1 MGSQTR
7 LLGVHEKPIEGEGF
21 PIVGKAWEWCPPI
34 LRFFQTPPIKT
45 NAPHGAHLPL
55 KSEAPPHLKSN
66 THPPPPPL
74 KREAPLC
81 MYLLSHNQ
89 KADLV
94 YAVKGFI
101 LGVCIIFRLK
111 IFYWMTT

>member
-1 MGSQTR
+1 MKRGHKIQFDID
-7 LLGVHEKPIEGEGF
+7 L
-21 PIVGKAWEWCPPI
+21 APPPPPTP
-34 LRFFQTPPIKT
+34 FYDYFQKNPIKT
-45 NAPHGAHLPL
+45 DAPHGAQPPL
-55 KSEAPPHLKSN
+55 KNEAPHLKN
-66 THPPPPPL
+66 TPPPSL

-81 MYLLSHNQ
+81 MYLLSDNQ

-94 YAVKGFI
+94 CAVKGFI